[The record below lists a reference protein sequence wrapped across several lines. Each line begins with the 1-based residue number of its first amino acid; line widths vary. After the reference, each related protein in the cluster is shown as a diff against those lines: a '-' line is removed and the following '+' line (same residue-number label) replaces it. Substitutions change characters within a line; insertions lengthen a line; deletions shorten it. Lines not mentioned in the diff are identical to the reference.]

1 MYLVAEKREKK
12 PGFLPISDVLFM
24 YAKKRN
30 RRMECGAV
38 RCSAARDVVNG
49 EGNSGG
55 LLDAFEGMD
64 LQGESP

>member
-1 MYLVAEKREKK
+1 
-12 PGFLPISDVLFM
+12 M

-55 LLDAFEGMD
+55 LLEAFEGRD